1 VLRPVEGEWT
11 FLDSNRE
18 QLTVHERL
26 LPDLVVA
33 DGEVIVPDCGLLADV
48 MAPSERPRGI
58 TRRPSY
64 LAVNVATLTA
74 H

>member
-1 VLRPVEGEWT
+1 M

-26 LPDLVVA
+26 LPDLVVT
-33 DGEVIVPDCGLLADV
+33 DGDVIVPDCGLLADV

-58 TRRPSY
+58 TRPSY
-64 LAVNVATLTA
+64 LAGNVATVTA